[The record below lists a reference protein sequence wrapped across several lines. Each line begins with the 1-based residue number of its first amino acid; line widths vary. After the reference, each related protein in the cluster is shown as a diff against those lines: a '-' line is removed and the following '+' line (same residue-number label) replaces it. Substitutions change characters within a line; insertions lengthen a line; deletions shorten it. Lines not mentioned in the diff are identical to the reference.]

1 MDIKLNNGNLEFSGG
16 DFKLTATYEDS
27 VAQRLF
33 IRFKTHLGKWFLNI
47 DYGVDYFGSVFGKN
61 VSKNK
66 VDMLVRDQISKEPK
80 VERITTFQSTI
91 DRNTRR
97 YICNFTVKIVALDQ
111 EQTYQIITTQNG
123 LSLLTQDEKLIT
135 A

>member
-16 DFKLTATYEDS
+16 DFKLTSTYEDS

-80 VERITTFQSTI
+80 VERITSFQSTI